1 MNHKLTIYQILTR
14 LFGNKNSTNQF
25 NGSIEE
31 NGVGKFKNITPK
43 ALKEIKKLGISHV
56 WFTGIFEHASQTDYT
71 EFGIKPD
78 HPSMMKG
85 RAGSP
90 YAIKDYYDVA
100 PDLAVDV
107 SNRMTEFESLIQRTH
122 KTGLKAIIDF
132 IPNHLARSYKSDN
145 KLDGVQDFGE
155 SDDETVHFAP
165 DNNFYYFPKQPLFLL
180 NPDKNS
186 DTFRESPAKATG
198 NDVFHNHPSENDWY
212 ETVKLN
218 YGLDYSDGK
227 KKHFSPIPKTWEM
240 MRDILL
246 FWAEKGVDG
255 FRCDMAEMVP
265 VEFWAWVTDE
275 VKSKFPNVLFIAE
288 IYNPALY
295 HNFIEQGGFDYLYD
309 KVDLYDT
316 LRAVVE
322 EKGSA
327 NGITNCWQKQ
337 EGITHNMLRFLEN
350 HDEQRIASGFF
361 SIDAYSAIP
370 AMVVSAT
377 LNKGPVMI
385 YFGQEVGEPAK
396 DAQGFSG
403 EDGRTSIFDYCGVPA
418 HQSWMNGG
426 KFDGKKL
433 ENWQKTLREKYSKLL
448 NLCLQKEAIQHGEFY
463 DLQYLNFH
471 SPNYNSN
478 KIYSYIRH
486 TPNQKLLIVCNFD
499 RHNEYSFRLKLS
511 EHVFDTVG
519 LSKSGNLKGIEI
531 YNEKEESFEIQPNQA
546 MNEGIDL
553 RILPIQALIFEL
565 K

>member
-1 MNHKLTIYQILTR
+1 MNHKLSIYQILTR
-14 LFGNKNSTNQF
+14 LFGNKNSNNKF

-31 NGVGKFKNITPK
+31 NSVGKFKDISAK

-100 PDLAVDV
+100 PDLAVEV
-107 SNRMTEFESLIQRTH
+107 PNRIKEFENLIQRTH

-145 KLDGVQDFGE
+145 KPAGVQDFGE
-155 SDDETVHFAP
+155 SDDDSVHFAP
-165 DNNFYYFPKQPLFLL
+165 NNNFYYFPNQPLFLP
-180 NPDKNS
+180 NPDSNS
-186 DTFRESPAKATG
+186 PAFRETPAKATG
-198 NDVFHNHPSENDWY
+198 NDVFHNHPSEHDWY
-212 ETVKLN
+212 ETIKLN
-218 YGLDYSDGK
+218 YGIDYSNGN
-227 KKHFSPIPKTWEM
+227 KKHFEPIPKTWEM
-240 MRDILL
+240 MRDVLL

-265 VEFWAWVTDE
+265 VEFWAWATNE
-275 VKSKFPNVLFIAE
+275 VKSKFPEVIFIAE
-288 IYNPALY
+288 IYNPDLY
-295 HNFIEQGGFDYLYD
+295 NAFIEQGGFDYLYD

-322 EKGSA
+322 EHGSA

-337 EGITHNMLRFLEN
+337 EGIAKNMLRFLEN

-361 SIDAYSAIP
+361 AIDAYSAIP

-377 LNKGPVMI
+377 LNKGPVMV

-418 HQSWMNGG
+418 HQNWMNDG

-433 ENWQKTLREKYSKLL
+433 ENWQKNLRIKYSKLL
-448 NLCLQKEAIQHGEFY
+448 NLCLEKEAIHSGEFY

-471 SPNYNSN
+471 SHNYNSN

-486 TPNQKLLIVCNFD
+486 TPNQKLLIICNFD
-499 RHNEYSFRLKLS
+499 KHNEYNFQFKLS

-519 LSKSGNLKGIEI
+519 LSKTENLKGVEI
-531 YNEKEESFEIQPNQA
+531 YNEKEYTFEIQPKQA
-546 MNEGIDL
+546 MEEGLGL

-565 K
+565 E